1 MESKSMVLS
10 SVYMAGGNSGWPRHG
25 AAQRPVAL
33 QGNRNQQVSVHMVC
47 AGGGHGAPGKR
58 RRRSVM
64 VLYMD
69 HEKVKSIERGPCPRR

>member
-47 AGGGHGAPGKR
+47 AGGAGE
-58 RRRSVM
+58 SW
-64 VLYMD
+64 YCMD
-69 HEKVKSIERGPCPRR
+69 HEKVKTYEKGPMPQAIRA